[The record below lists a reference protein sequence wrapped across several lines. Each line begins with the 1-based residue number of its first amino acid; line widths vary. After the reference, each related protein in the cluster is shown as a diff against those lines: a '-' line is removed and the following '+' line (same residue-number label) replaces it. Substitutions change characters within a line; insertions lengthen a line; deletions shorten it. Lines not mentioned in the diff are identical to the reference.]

1 MYKLNP
7 ACYGAM
13 FAIPVSVADEYLAQ
27 ASGEALKT
35 LLRIFRNQSGVI
47 SVDALSKELALSADQ
62 ILQALDFWVQRGV
75 LLFTDEGG
83 NVKFVP
89 KEKSASPAPA
99 AKAAETAAK
108 RIDAP
113 VCIPKPTMEQI
124 AARIQEDENVRGLL
138 TEVQMILGRTFGLD
152 MQSTLLTLFDT
163 YGLQKEIILTLVQHL
178 SETGRGATATIL
190 RIGKIWAER
199 EINTLDAAN
208 EYIKNDTEVQR
219 LFAKLRIDTGISNPR
234 PTAKQS
240 EYLLAWQQMGL
251 SYELILKAYEE
262 TVERTGKLS
271 FAYMNK
277 ILRNW
282 YEQGFKTPDA
292 VDTAKNKTAAAR
304 KAEKNGDSSFDLDEA
319 IKKATLTAGKRAQ
332 RKKAE

>member
-13 FAIPVSVADEYLAQ
+13 FAIPASVADEYLAQ

-62 ILQALDFWVQRGV
+62 VLASLDFWVQKGI

-89 KEKSASPAPA
+89 KAKENAPSPAA
-99 AKAAETAAK
+99 SVESTAVKHA
-108 RIDAP
+108 DTP
-113 VCIPKPTMEQI
+113 VSIPKPTMEQI
-124 AARIQEDENVRGLL
+124 AARIREDENVRGLL

-163 YGLQKEIILTLVQHL
+163 YGLQKEVILTLVQHL

-208 EYIKNDTEVQR
+208 EYIKNDTEIQR
-219 LFAKLRIDTGISNPR
+219 LFARLRIDTGLSNPR

-240 EYLLAWQQMGL
+240 EYLLSWQQMGL

-262 TVERTGKLS
+262 TAEHTGKPS

-277 ILRNW
+277 ILKSWCND
-282 YEQGFKTPDA
+282 GLKSPDA
-292 VDTAKNKTAAAR
+292 VDAARDKAAAAR
-304 KAEKNGDSSFDLDEA
+304 KAVKNGESSFDLDEA
-319 IKKATLTAGKRAQ
+319 LKKATLTASKRAQ